1 MNNSR
6 RKFINNTGKIIT
18 GAGVLSS
25 LSAGSVLAKSCVSGA
40 NDKVVVGLI
49 GCKGMGFANLQTFL
63 DQPGV
68 ECAALCDVDQ
78 SVLDQRTEGV
88 EKKTGKKPQQY
99 RDYRKLIENKDID
112 VVIVGTP
119 DHWHCLPMVEACE
132 AGKDVY
138 CEKPLAN
145 SIEELDI
152 MVKAAQKYNR
162 VVQVGQWQRSGPHW
176 RDAMDFVFSGKLG
189 NIRTVKTWA
198 YQGWMKP
205 VPVLPDGSAPEGVDY
220 DFWLGPAPKRPFNNN
235 RFHFNF
241 RWFWDYAGGLM
252 TDWGVHII
260 DFGLYGMKVDAPKS
274 VMASGGKFAYPDDAS
289 ETPDTLQAIYE
300 FDGFTM
306 MWEHAT
312 GIDGGPYGRT
322 HGVGFI
328 GNNGTLVVD
337 RGGWEVIPEKEN
349 GKNKMDKVSLQKGSG
364 KDLDFHVKNFLEC
377 IVSREKPNC
386 DVTIAA
392 NTARVAHM
400 GNIAF
405 KTGRKVYW
413 DQSKS
418 EFVNDS
424 EANEL
429 TKATYRNP
437 WVLPKV

>member
-1 MNNSR
+1 MHKSR
-6 RKFINNTGKIIT
+6 RKFIQESGKIVA
-18 GAGVLSS
+18 GAS
-25 LSAGSVLAKSCVSGA
+25 LSAAMPIGKAIGQSQIVGA
-40 NDKVVVGLI
+40 NDSVVVGLI
-49 GCKGMGFANLQTFL
+49 GCNGMGFSDLSQFVK
-63 DQPGV
+63 QPGV
-68 ECAALCDVDQ
+68 KCAALCDVDQ
-78 SVLDQRTEGV
+78 NVLNRRNKNLEEIAGAKADLYT
-88 EKKTGKKPQQY
+88 
-99 RDYRKLIENKDID
+99 DYRKLLERKDID
-112 VVIVGTP
+112 AVIIGTP

-152 MVKAAQKYNR
+152 MVSAARKYNR
-162 VVQVGQWQRSGPHW
+162 VVQVGQWQRSAPHW
-176 RDAMDFVFSGKLG
+176 KAAMDFVHSGKLG

-205 VPVLPDGSAPEGVDY
+205 VPILPDEPAPEGVDY
-220 DFWLGPAPKRPFNNN
+220 DFWLGPAIERPFNKN

-252 TDWGVHII
+252 TDWGVHIL
-260 DFGLYGMKVDAPKS
+260 DFGLYGMKVDAPLS

-306 MWEHAT
+306 MWEQAT
-312 GIDGGPYGRT
+312 GIDGGPYGRN

-337 RGGWEVIPEKEN
+337 RGGWEVIPEKSN
-349 GKNKMDKVSLQKGSG
+349 SKDKMEAVPFQKGG
-364 KDLDFHVKNFLEC
+364 GNDLELHVQDFLKC
-377 IVSREKPNC
+377 MKSREKPVC
-386 DVTIAA
+386 DVAIAA

-400 GNIAF
+400 GNIAY
-405 KTGRKVYW
+405 KTGRKIYW
-413 DQSKS
+413 DKTKN

-424 EANEL
+424 EANEM
-429 TKATYRNP
+429 TKASYRSP
-437 WVLPKV
+437 WNLPKI

>member
-1 MNNSR
+1 MNKSR
-6 RKFINNTGKIIT
+6 RKFINKSGKIIAGT
-18 GAGVLSS
+18 GMVSAVPMASIIAGN
-25 LSAGSVLAKSCVSGA
+25 KIMGA
-40 NDKVVVGLI
+40 NDKVIVGLV
-49 GCKGMGFANLQTFL
+49 GCNGMGFANLQNFL
-63 DQPGV
+63 NQPDI
-68 ECAALCDVDQ
+68 ECGMMCDVDQ
-78 SVLDQRTEGV
+78 NVLDRRTSEV
-88 EKKTGKKPQQY
+88 EKKFNQSPVKVK
-99 RDYRKLIENKDID
+99 DYRKVIDNKDID

-119 DHWHCLPMVEACE
+119 DHWHCLPTVEACE

-145 SIEELDI
+145 TIQELDI
-152 MVKAAQKYNR
+152 MVKAARKYDR

-176 RDAMDFVFSGKLG
+176 LEAIDYVYSGKLG

-205 VPVLPDGSAPEGVDY
+205 VPVVPDSPVPEGVDY
-220 DFWLGPAPKRPFNNN
+220 DFWLGPAPKRPFNKN
-235 RFHFNF
+235 RFHFSF

-260 DFGLYGMKVDAPKS
+260 DFGLFGMKAQAPKS

-306 MWEHAT
+306 IWEHAT
-312 GIDGGPYGRT
+312 GINGGPYGRD

-337 RGGWEVIPEKEN
+337 RGGWEVIPEKSN
-349 GKNKMDKVSLQKGSG
+349 GKDKMEAIPYRKGKG
-364 KDLDFHVKNFLEC
+364 GDLELHVQNFLAC
-377 IVSREKPNC
+377 MKTREKPNC
-386 DVTIAA
+386 DIAIAA
-392 NTARVAHM
+392 NTARVAHL
-400 GNIAF
+400 GNIAY
-405 KTGRKVYW
+405 KTGKKVYW
-413 DQSKS
+413 DKAKN
-418 EFVNDS
+418 EFINDR